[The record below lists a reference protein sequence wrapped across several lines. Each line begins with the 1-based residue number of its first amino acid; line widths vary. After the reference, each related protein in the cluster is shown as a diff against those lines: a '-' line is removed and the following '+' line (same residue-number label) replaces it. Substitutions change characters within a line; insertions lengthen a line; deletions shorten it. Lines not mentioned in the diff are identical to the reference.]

1 MNEIKQK
8 LKEIVGGGKVID
20 NADINEAY
28 SRDQSFALPVKPR
41 CVVKPGSADEVQ
53 AIVNWANKTQTPLV
67 PVSSGAPHFRG
78 GTVPG
83 VPGAVILDMSGMN
96 RIIRIDRRSR
106 TAIIEAGVTY
116 PQLQTA
122 LAKEGMKLSM
132 PLAPRANKSIV
143 SALIDRE
150 PTVIPRL
157 QWLFPEPLRNT
168 EIIWGNGELF
178 RTGDAG
184 NTKNPDD
191 AWKHKHAPISLG
203 GPGQLDYWRLV
214 SAAQGTMG
222 IVTWVSVKCE
232 LLPEI
237 HKLYFVTSNKLDDL
251 LNFVYKV
258 LRFRFGDNLLIL
270 NNVTLA
276 SLLGGKPDAIK
287 ARAMELPA
295 WSVLVTIAGRERLVK
310 ERVEFQELDMADI
323 AQQFGLKLVP
333 EIPGARNA
341 EIMKAAFN
349 PSAEKY
355 WKLGYKGGCQDI
367 FFLTTL
373 DKTPGFVKA
382 MYSAAEAC
390 QYPVSDIGVYLQPI
404 HQGASCHCEFHL
416 PYNPENT
423 RETARMK
430 EFFGKA
436 SEEMLR
442 QGAYYSRPYGIWAD
456 MAYNRDAQTTA
467 VLKKIKGLFDPNNIM
482 NPGKLCF

>member
-1 MNEIKQK
+1 VNEIKEK
-8 LKEIVGGGKVID
+8 LKEIAGGGNVID
-20 NADINEAY
+20 DAEILEAY
-28 SRDQSFALPVKPR
+28 SRDQSFVLSMKPRYAVKP
-41 CVVKPGSADEVQ
+41 KNADEVQ

-78 GTVPG
+78 DTVPG
-83 VPGAVILDMSGMN
+83 VPGAVMVDLSGMN
-96 RIIRIDRRSR
+96 RIVRIDRRSR

-116 PQLQTA
+116 PQLQSQ
-122 LAKEGMKLSM
+122 LAKQGMRLSM

-143 SALIDRE
+143 TTLIERE

-157 QWLFPEPLRNT
+157 QWLLPEPLRNT
-168 EIIWGNGELF
+168 EIIWGNGEKF

-184 NTKNPDD
+184 NVKDPDE

-214 SAAQGTMG
+214 SAAQGSMG

-232 LLPEI
+232 LLPSI
-237 HKLYFVTSNKLDDL
+237 NKLFFVTSSKLDDL
-251 LNFVYKV
+251 LNFTYKV
-258 LRFRFGDNLLIL
+258 LRYRFGDNLLIL
-270 NNVTLA
+270 NNLTLA
-276 SLLGGKPDAIK
+276 AVLGGKPEAIK
-287 ARAMELPA
+287 QRAMELPA
-295 WSVLVTIAGRERLVK
+295 WSVLVSIAGRERLPE
-310 ERVEFQELDMADI
+310 ERVEFQEKDLSDI

-333 EIPGARNA
+333 EVAGARNA
-341 EIMKAAFN
+341 EVMKAVFS
-349 PSAEKY
+349 PSGEPY
-355 WKLGYKGGCQDI
+355 WKLGYKGASQDI

-416 PYNPENT
+416 PYNPENA

-430 EFFGKA
+430 EFFSKA
-436 SEEMLR
+436 SEEMLK

-467 VLKKIKGLFDPNNIM
+467 VLRKIKELFDPNHIM